1 MIFNKSIERKIIKG
15 TDIILTKLIIA
26 VSVIDKATSP
36 SANLVSTFDVTPPGA
51 AAIIITPKAS
61 SSGVFNNLIR
71 ANAIIGRTSI

>member
-26 VSVIDKATSP
+26 VSVIHKATSP
-36 SANLVSTFDVTPPGA
+36 SANLVSTFDVTPPGE
-51 AAIIITPKAS
+51 AAIIITHKAS